1 MLSSTFSSG
10 DNSITLDKIIAM
22 LNKEAP
28 KREPKGRSEVESE
41 LLVPAT
47 IAVITSGAPLASA
60 KKVIP
65 ANASEIST
73 ASNRCTKFEDKLL
86 ETWGHV
92 VLDNNIDSVVD

>member
-1 MLSSTFSSG
+1 
-10 DNSITLDKIIAM
+10 
-22 LNKEAP
+22 
-28 KREPKGRSEVESE
+28 
-41 LLVPAT
+41 
-47 IAVITSGAPLASA
+47 LASA